1 MFEVSQYSAYLST
14 VVLTKMEEDIL
25 VTLSAMYPDAL
36 TTKEI
41 ATLIGIS
48 SLESVNSVTGRL
60 GHKISDHLGVKPT
73 VRQDGTYRWWTIIAD
88 GNREHKKMFWKLNVN
103 LREALSASEL
113 RMNQAGMGSDLTLK
127 YTEGSGSFSRV
138 KRYERN
144 PKARERCIEHWGCM
158 CQICGFDFYSVYG
171 EVGKG
176 FIHVHHIVPVSEI
189 DTVYEIDPEKH
200 LVPLCP
206 NCHAIVHKENPPYT
220 VEQVKEF
227 IAMKNKG
234 T

>member
-1 MFEVSQYSAYLST
+1 
-14 VVLTKMEEDIL
+14 
-25 VTLSAMYPDAL
+25 
-36 TTKEI
+36 
-41 ATLIGIS
+41 
-48 SLESVNSVTGRL
+48 
-60 GHKISDHLGVKPT
+60 
-73 VRQDGTYRWWTIIAD
+73 
-88 GNREHKKMFWKLNVN
+88 
-103 LREALSASEL
+103 
-113 RMNQAGMGSDLTLK
+113 
-127 YTEGSGSFSRV
+127 
-138 KRYERN
+138 
-144 PKARERCIEHWGCM
+144 M

-227 IAMKNKG
+227 IAMKNEG